1 MADRLLG
8 TGSAVTD
15 LKRTSDPVFFMD
27 PFRWICHFD
36 VVVFSDPRSL
46 LFYFHADPDA
56 VLIIFL
62 CGVTI
67 GVLDPDW
74 IFYASFR
81 SETPVLNLCV
91 AHFFIWR
98 RDPYIFSG
106 SSKRCFS
113 SFRIRPFYSR
123 GSSPFTTIKI
133 YLLLLT
139 FLPCVIARDQGG
151 GGGGRRRQRR
161 RQRGLR

>member
-1 MADRLLG
+1 
-8 TGSAVTD
+8 
-15 LKRTSDPVFFMD
+15 MD

-74 IFYASFR
+74 IFFLRFLQVGDTGSQPTR
-81 SETPVLNLCV
+81 RT
-91 AHFFIWR
+91 FFLIWR
-98 RDPYIFSG
+98 RDP
-106 SSKRCFS
+106 
-113 SFRIRPFYSR
+113 
-123 GSSPFTTIKI
+123 
-133 YLLLLT
+133 
-139 FLPCVIARDQGG
+139 
-151 GGGGRRRQRR
+151 
-161 RQRGLR
+161 